1 MDHIDS
7 GQERFARIFRANH
20 VAVHAYVTRRA
31 APDGVDD
38 IVSETFLVAWRRLD
52 SVPEEPLPWLLG
64 VARNTIAT
72 RHRGDARRLR
82 LQARAEAE
90 YQYIN
95 QGLEAQRLDSGP
107 VVAALERLN
116 AGDREALTL
125 VAWDG
130 LTPAQAADALDIPVN
145 RFRVRL
151 HRAARRLRWALDAGS
166 EEPDSEHH
174 ESRDSTTISKGAI
187 A

>member
-7 GQERFARIFRANH
+7 GQRQFERIFRANH
-20 VAVHAYVTRRA
+20 VAVHAYIRRRA
-31 APDGVDD
+31 TADAVDD

-52 SVPEEPLPWLLG
+52 SVPAEPLPWLLG

-72 RHRGDARRLR
+72 RNRGDARRLR

-95 QGLEAQRLDSGP
+95 QELESQRFESGP
-107 VVAALERLN
+107 VVAGLARLN

-130 LTPAQAADALDIPVN
+130 LTPAQAAEALGIPAN

-166 EEPDSEHH
+166 EESDPERQEGRNPNTTSE
-174 ESRDSTTISKGAI
+174 GAI